1 MSEKVKPKKPF
12 GTRNKTNKKMR
23 NTAKKRTYLNPD
35 AKPLFVL
42 PSKPMPRLK
51 SPMDI
56 LPMVEKDVY
65 VESEYE
71 LPANNNRGYE
81 SSSSSKSSSKS
92 SSSSSNSSY
101 NASMKLLTKLASK
114 LALKSSSKGAT
125 KKYPVFDVEEY
136 NRLVSM
142 ETTNETNMETEMC
155 DIDSLVPITTELIN
169 KQNIFSVTRSVK
181 DIEKS
186 FDDIIEN
193 GLNNSNYPICVS
205 LVFVIMGFMTIDEL
219 NEEYETQKKIY
230 RGRNCREIFDF
241 LERNGIYTKLSV
253 FNFGGNESK
262 LIEYVKLLL
271 PVGGITPIT
280 QYGSVCGHIGLLMRM
295 AKDEIYYLDAMD
307 NSVFML
313 SAENNTFIKYLQ
325 KYDFDQNTIGFLLTP
340 DTWVKQGK
348 KRKREEPKILIRK
361 QKTKKY
367 RK

>member
-1 MSEKVKPKKPF
+1 
-12 GTRNKTNKKMR
+12 
-23 NTAKKRTYLNPD
+23 
-35 AKPLFVL
+35 
-42 PSKPMPRLK
+42 
-51 SPMDI
+51 
-56 LPMVEKDVY
+56 
-65 VESEYE
+65 
-71 LPANNNRGYE
+71 
-81 SSSSSKSSSKS
+81 
-92 SSSSSNSSY
+92 
-101 NASMKLLTKLASK
+101 
-114 LALKSSSKGAT
+114 
-125 KKYPVFDVEEY
+125 
-136 NRLVSM
+136 M
-142 ETTNETNMETEMC
+142 ETTNDTNMETEMC

-230 RGRNCREIFDF
+230 RGRDCREIFDF

-253 FNFGGNESK
+253 FNFGGNEGK

-348 KRKREEPKILIRK
+348 KRKREEPKIVIRK
-361 QKTKKY
+361 HKTKKH

>member
-1 MSEKVKPKKPF
+1 
-12 GTRNKTNKKMR
+12 
-23 NTAKKRTYLNPD
+23 
-35 AKPLFVL
+35 
-42 PSKPMPRLK
+42 
-51 SPMDI
+51 
-56 LPMVEKDVY
+56 
-65 VESEYE
+65 
-71 LPANNNRGYE
+71 
-81 SSSSSKSSSKS
+81 
-92 SSSSSNSSY
+92 
-101 NASMKLLTKLASK
+101 
-114 LALKSSSKGAT
+114 
-125 KKYPVFDVEEY
+125 
-136 NRLVSM
+136 
-142 ETTNETNMETEMC
+142 MC

-230 RGRNCREIFDF
+230 RGRDCREIFDF

-253 FNFGGNESK
+253 FNFGGNEGK

-348 KRKREEPKILIRK
+348 KRKREEPKIVIRK
-361 QKTKKY
+361 HKTKKH